1 MDAYTAGLFGDY
13 SLLRGADRRALVRG
27 SKRGPARGTLLVR
40 PEEFRLGPADGE
52 GVAGTVR
59 AVRFQG
65 SHYEV
70 EVALPETVVRV
81 RAAAAETAI
90 GSAVSVS
97 LAAEGGWTLS
107 E

>member
-1 MDAYTAGLFGDY
+1 
-13 SLLRGADRRALVRG
+13 
-27 SKRGPARGTLLVR
+27 
-40 PEEFRLGPADGE
+40 
-52 GVAGTVR
+52 VAGTVR

-70 EVALPETVVRV
+70 EVALTETMVRV
-81 RAAAAETAI
+81 WATAAGPAVGA
-90 GSAVSVS
+90 AVSVS